1 MTTRVLHLAGEYPP
15 RRLGGIATY
24 LENVVRHSASRL
36 VTGVVVVE
44 GQDYHRDPAA
54 AGRAVRVQS
63 VSLDALIERLPE
75 RSLLSG
81 SELEAHIPTAGL
93 LGEAW
98 DVVHVH
104 DWYGVLPALAL
115 RARQPLRMVMTAHL
129 PLRFGFTYA
138 NHPIPVQEKTRLEAM
153 GFRMVD
159 RVIAPSHYIQALLAR
174 EYDVPDQKI
183 RVVPNGVDVEAF
195 RPVRGPEAEVPTL
208 LAVSRLSDQKGLDY
222 LLEVLRRVRVSRPD
236 AVLRIAGDGPERERI
251 ARRAE
256 LMGLSR
262 HVELLGYVAHAELP
276 ALYAAASVFLSTS
289 VYEPFGLTTLEAM
302 ASGCPVVVS
311 ALGGAGDFVRDGVD
325 GFVRYPQHL
334 GAFSDAVLSVISEP
348 VVRRR
353 MADSARS
360 RAEQLAWAKVTDATV
375 AVYSELVG
383 ESEELRRVS

>member
-24 LENVVRHSASRL
+24 LENVVRRSAPRL

-115 RARQPLRMVMTAHL
+115 RARQPVRLVMTAHL

-236 AVLRIAGDGPERERI
+236 AVLRIAGDGPERERV

>member
-24 LENVVRHSASRL
+24 LENVVRHSAPRL

-44 GQDYHRDPAA
+44 GRDYQRDPAA

-63 VSLDALIERLPE
+63 VSLDGLIERLPE

-81 SELEAHIPTAGL
+81 SELEAHVPTEGL

-115 RARQPLRMVMTAHL
+115 RARQPLRIVMTAHL

-153 GFRMVD
+153 GFRMAD
-159 RVIAPSHYIQALLAR
+159 RVVAPSHYIAALLAR
-174 EYDVPDQKI
+174 EYDVPEQKL
-183 RVVPNGVDVEAF
+183 RVVPNGVDVEVF
-195 RPVRGPEAEVPTL
+195 RPGRGPEPEVPTL

-222 LLEVLRRVRVSRPD
+222 LLEVLRRLRVSRPD
-236 AVLRIAGDGPERERI
+236 AVLCIAGDGPERERI

-256 LMGLSR
+256 LLGLSR

-276 ALYAAASVFLSTS
+276 ALYARASVFLSTS

-334 GAFSDAVLSVISEP
+334 AAFSDAVSSVISEP
-348 VVRRR
+348 VARRR
-353 MADSARS
+353 MSDSARA
-360 RAEQLAWAKVTDATV
+360 RAEQLAWPKVVEALA

>member
-24 LENVVRHSASRL
+24 LENVVRRSAPRL

-115 RARQPLRMVMTAHL
+115 RARQPVRLVMTAHL

-222 LLEVLRRVRVSRPD
+222 LLEVLRSVRVSRPD
-236 AVLRIAGDGPERERI
+236 AVLRIAGDGPERERV

>member
-1 MTTRVLHLAGEYPP
+1 M
-15 RRLGGIATY
+15 RR
-24 LENVVRHSASRL
+24 SAPRL

-115 RARQPLRMVMTAHL
+115 RARQPVRLVMTAHL

-222 LLEVLRRVRVSRPD
+222 LLEVLRSVRVSRPD
-236 AVLRIAGDGPERERI
+236 AVLRIAGDGPERERV